1 MLLGL
6 CVSNLNG
13 SVLTL
18 HKNSGYFSAPRGK
31 AVWGRLNEPFLEP
44 APDDDLL
51 GSYFFLCAM
60 FRVVTNPVGI
70 LRKLLT

>member
-6 CVSNLNG
+6 HVSNFNV
-13 SVLTL
+13 SVLIL
-18 HKNSGYFSAPRGK
+18 HKNSGYFSAPREK
-31 AVWGRLNEPFLEP
+31 AVWGRLKEPFLEP
-44 APDDDLL
+44 TPDDDLL

-60 FRVVTNPVGI
+60 FRVVKNPVGI